1 MVKKFWTITQKSEIE
16 KYCQENEIPQCV
28 EAEIFRIIR
37 ILDDNY
43 GVGRELY
50 ADGGCVA
57 LLVKEESFLERY
69 EELLREYNLQKEE
82 LEFRDVFSI
91 LEEKEWYSD
100 LYIVTNDYGITIM
113 YPHER

>member
-100 LYIVTNDYGITIM
+100 LYIVTNDYGIVM
-113 YPHER
+113 LYPHEK